1 MKYHMLD
8 KKKLTIKA
16 SFLQPASKINY
27 TDQKYMHNTIVDFY
41 KSIQQREETTSSC
54 QGGNIINQCP
64 EVKDHEIHLKSKS
77 NYKDDTKR

>member
-16 SFLQPASKINY
+16 LFLQPASKINY

-41 KSIQQREETTSSC
+41 KSIQQGEETTSSC
-54 QGGNIINQCP
+54 QGGNIIN
-64 EVKDHEIHLKSKS
+64 
-77 NYKDDTKR
+77 